1 MRRLRFVSVHPLI
14 VPALCVALLTG
25 SSWAVAAL
33 QSVPTEE
40 EYGALMTEIRFTVGD
55 VELHVDSRYWPETR
69 EDLDKL
75 VPMFEQVEAFWTA
88 RGADDAVGFATQA
101 LAALNDLGDA
111 AVGQDL
117 GGARAAITALRST
130 CGSCHENHREQTDDG
145 YRIKSG
151 S

>member
-1 MRRLRFVSVHPLI
+1 MHRPRSATSRFIGAGLCLSLLAASGL
-14 VPALCVALLTG
+14 ALVAR
-25 SSWAVAAL
+25 

-40 EYGALMTEIRFTVGD
+40 EYGALMTEIQFTVGD
-55 VELHVDSRYWPETR
+55 AELHVDSRYWPETR

-88 RGADDAVGFATQA
+88 RGTDDAVGFAQQA

-111 AVGQDL
+111 AVGQNL
-117 GGARAAITALRST
+117 GGARAAITALRIA
-130 CGSCHENHREQTDDG
+130 CESCHEIHREQTDDG

-151 S
+151 P